1 MVNGPVFVQT
11 GLLTFSEIEYDEL
24 CASSITIRFLGQS
37 VRDSEGQ
44 FILILEEEDFRP
56 HLFFA
61 VAAYFDRHAFRARA
75 KEVYHV
81 DTMRLSERA
90 RSEG

>member
-1 MVNGPVFVQT
+1 MMN
-11 GLLTFSEIEYDEL
+11 IEL
-24 CASSITIRFLGQS
+24 CVSSIHKYLSNPFETAKGI
-37 VRDSEGQ
+37 
-44 FILILEEEDFRP
+44 ILAIEEDRSLP

-61 VAAYFDRHAFRARA
+61 VAAYIDRHAFRARA